1 MQLAFLFPGQ
11 GAQHVGMGR
20 ALAESYALARQTF
33 DQADDVLGFALSRL
47 CFEGPEAELRLT
59 ANAQPALLTTSVA
72 MARVLEQEGIVPDFV
87 AGHSLGEYSA
97 LVVAGG
103 LELEPALRTVRR
115 RGEYMQEAV
124 PVGLG
129 GMAAIVGGD
138 LAAVE
143 VACHEAAQGEVVTV
157 ANLNCPG
164 QVVISGHLPAVE
176 RAVAIVE
183 ERRLG
188 KGVMLPVSAPFHC
201 PLMEEAGRRLAS
213 DLNALDFH
221 DLCCPL
227 VTNTGA
233 QPVQRGADARQAL
246 LRQMVLPVAWEAS
259 MRCLLSEGVHLFVE
273 IGLKGPLKGMMK
285 KIDRQAQML
294 VVDGPAS
301 VTSLR
306 ETLRGYGRAQ

>member
-1 MQLAFLFPGQ
+1 
-11 GAQHVGMGR
+11 
-20 ALAESYALARQTF
+20 
-33 DQADDVLGFALSRL
+33 
-47 CFEGPEAELRLT
+47 
-59 ANAQPALLTTSVA
+59 
-72 MARVLEQEGIVPDFV
+72 
-87 AGHSLGEYSA
+87 
-97 LVVAGG
+97 
-103 LELEPALRTVRR
+103 LEPALRTVRR

-294 VVDGPAS
+294 VADGPAS